1 MSNEYD
7 VAIIGSGPGGYVCAI
22 RAAQLGLK
30 VVCID
35 KRGKHGGTC
44 LNIGCIPSKALLHAS
59 ELYSDAKNISSMGI
73 KSEKVS
79 LNLSEMME
87 YKNEGIDGNVKGIEF
102 LFKKNDIT
110 GIFAEARIISPNEL
124 LLTSLEGSEEKIT
137 SSNIVIATGSVST
150 SIPGVEIDGKKILS
164 STETLSL
171 NEVPSRLA
179 VIGGGYIGL
188 ELGSVWSRLGS
199 EVTVIEY
206 LDRIAPGIDVEVSLQ
221 FQKILQKQG
230 LKFILNSEVLSI
242 SSNSGD
248 LDILMKDHKSGEED
262 SLQSDIALVSTG
274 RKPYVDGLFSEDP
287 IINIKENG
295 FIDIDKHFR
304 TSVEGIW
311 AIGDVVEGPMLA
323 HKAEEEGIAVA
334 ELIAGKPGHVNYN
347 IIPSVI
353 YTNPEVASVGMSE
366 EQLQSD
372 SVDYKVG
379 KFPFLANG
387 RAKVNKTTEGF
398 VKVLSSSET
407 DRILGVHII
416 GEQAGTMIGEAAVAM
431 EFEATSE
438 DLARICHAH
447 PTLSEA
453 IKEAAL
459 SVEDRAIHI

>member
-1 MSNEYD
+1 
-7 VAIIGSGPGGYVCAI
+7 
-22 RAAQLGLK
+22 
-30 VVCID
+30 
-35 KRGKHGGTC
+35 
-44 LNIGCIPSKALLHAS
+44 
-59 ELYSDAKNISSMGI
+59 
-73 KSEKVS
+73 
-79 LNLSEMME
+79 
-87 YKNEGIDGNVKGIEF
+87 
-102 LFKKNDIT
+102 
-110 GIFAEARIISPNEL
+110 
-124 LLTSLEGSEEKIT
+124 
-137 SSNIVIATGSVST
+137 
-150 SIPGVEIDGKKILS
+150 
-164 STETLSL
+164 
-171 NEVPSRLA
+171 
-179 VIGGGYIGL
+179 
-188 ELGSVWSRLGS
+188 
-199 EVTVIEY
+199 
-206 LDRIAPGIDVEVSLQ
+206 
-221 FQKILQKQG
+221 
-230 LKFILNSEVLSI
+230 
-242 SSNSGD
+242 
-248 LDILMKDHKSGEED
+248 
-262 SLQSDIALVSTG
+262 
-274 RKPYVDGLFSEDP
+274 
-287 IINIKENG
+287 
-295 FIDIDKHFR
+295 
-304 TSVEGIW
+304 
-311 AIGDVVEGPMLA
+311 MLA

>member
-1 MSNEYD
+1 
-7 VAIIGSGPGGYVCAI
+7 
-22 RAAQLGLK
+22 
-30 VVCID
+30 
-35 KRGKHGGTC
+35 
-44 LNIGCIPSKALLHAS
+44 
-59 ELYSDAKNISSMGI
+59 
-73 KSEKVS
+73 
-79 LNLSEMME
+79 
-87 YKNEGIDGNVKGIEF
+87 
-102 LFKKNDIT
+102 
-110 GIFAEARIISPNEL
+110 
-124 LLTSLEGSEEKIT
+124 
-137 SSNIVIATGSVST
+137 
-150 SIPGVEIDGKKILS
+150 
-164 STETLSL
+164 L

-242 SSNSGD
+242 SRNSGD

-287 IINIKENG
+287 IINIKDNG

-407 DRILGVHII
+407 DQILGVHII
-416 GEQAGTMIGEAAVAM
+416 GEQAGTMIGEAVVAM

-459 SVEDRAIHI
+459 SVEDRAIHM

>member
-1 MSNEYD
+1 
-7 VAIIGSGPGGYVCAI
+7 
-22 RAAQLGLK
+22 
-30 VVCID
+30 
-35 KRGKHGGTC
+35 
-44 LNIGCIPSKALLHAS
+44 
-59 ELYSDAKNISSMGI
+59 
-73 KSEKVS
+73 
-79 LNLSEMME
+79 
-87 YKNEGIDGNVKGIEF
+87 
-102 LFKKNDIT
+102 
-110 GIFAEARIISPNEL
+110 
-124 LLTSLEGSEEKIT
+124 
-137 SSNIVIATGSVST
+137 
-150 SIPGVEIDGKKILS
+150 
-164 STETLSL
+164 
-171 NEVPSRLA
+171 

-262 SLQSDIALVSTG
+262 SLQSDIALVSAG

-407 DRILGVHII
+407 DRILGVHILC
-416 GEQAGTMIGEAAVAM
+416 V
-431 EFEATSE
+431 
-438 DLARICHAH
+438 
-447 PTLSEA
+447 
-453 IKEAAL
+453 
-459 SVEDRAIHI
+459 